1 MQSTWT
7 ISKLTALNTT
17 QVYACDGRPIL
28 NAPRGEGFVRFV
40 CAPFGYLD
48 FDASDHHEGGLIYLQ
63 LTVDGQSLILGAD
76 AELILEFDGEA
87 FELQTTH
94 GGGFSGRLKPLPRLH
109 GETTEAFHEMMR
121 IGIVPYQDPPPPAVQ
136 KTNAEI
142 QALGDQYFP
151 DNSYRFELAMSLYD
165 WTSSDFIRQD
175 LFNQLQYTSVPG
187 CPLDLAT
194 MARVIFGCSYPGY
207 SYKDAN
213 FMNQFLMT
221 PATSEQEIYDQLL
234 TVYERIKPLAIA
246 EMNVYSNAVV
256 ALEPP
261 TVAEYPQLYRGAMSM
276 SGGYNTGDFA
286 PSMFEFPGNA
296 GPTDEPL
303 YQAFEEALQGILSV
317 GSVITTKG
325 PWSFSNDMDGAKQ
338 WQNGILITLNPPE
351 GATVWPGCA
360 DITKFSINPQTFEI
374 DMPPPTRYR
383 IDDYEWITIT
393 KKNGESQR
401 VCHFT
406 MTLLGYCVEPF

>member
-1 MQSTWT
+1 MRAITM
-7 ISKLTALNTT
+7 
-17 QVYACDGRPIL
+17 R
-28 NAPRGEGFVRFV
+28 
-40 CAPFGYLD
+40 
-48 FDASDHHEGGLIYLQ
+48 GLIYLQ

-76 AELILEFDGEA
+76 AELTLEIDREA
-87 FELQTTH
+87 FQLQTTH
-94 GGGFSGRLKPLPRLH
+94 GGAIRGRLQPMPPLA
-109 GETTEAFHEMMR
+109 GETIEAFQEMMR
-121 IGIVPYQDPPPPAVQ
+121 IGIVPYKDAPPPAVP
-136 KTNAEI
+136 KTDAQI

-151 DNSYRFELAMSLYD
+151 GNPYRFDLAMSLYD

-175 LFNQLQYTSVPG
+175 LFNQLQYTAVPG
-187 CPLDLAT
+187 HPLDLRT

-213 FMNQFLMT
+213 FMNQFLMR
-221 PATSEQEIYDQLL
+221 PATSEQDIYDQLL

-246 EMNVYSNAVV
+246 EMKVYENAVL

-261 TVAEYPQLYRGAMSM
+261 RVDLYPQLYRGAMSM
-276 SGGYNTGDFA
+276 SGGYNTGDFS

-303 YQAFEEALQGILSV
+303 YQLFDDALNGILSV

-325 PWSFSNDMDGAKQ
+325 PWSFSNDMDGAKK
-338 WQNGILITLNPPE
+338 WQNGILITLNPPP

-360 DITKFSINPQTFEI
+360 DITQFSINPQTFEI

-393 KKNGESQR
+393 KNGEPQR

-406 MTLLGYCVEPF
+406 MTLLGYCVEPL